1 MNQTEFT
8 QAVQEVFKRASLLL
22 QKKNSDYSGQADPF
36 KNFNLCEAMG
46 LVSVERGLLVRM
58 LDKIG
63 RISTLIKNNSPQV
76 QESIEDTLIDLINYS
91 AILITYLKTKE

>member
-8 QAVQEVFKRASLLL
+8 QAAQEVFKRASLLL
-22 QKKNSDYSGQADPF
+22 QKKNSDYSGQDDPF
-36 KNFNLCEAMG
+36 KNFNLCETMG

-58 LDKIG
+58 LDKMG

-91 AILITYLKTKE
+91 AILILYLKTKE

>member
-8 QAVQEVFKRASLLL
+8 EAVQEVFKRASLLL
-22 QKKNSDYSGQADPF
+22 QKKNSDYSGQDDPF
-36 KNFNLCEAMG
+36 KNFRLCETMG
-46 LVSVERGLLVRM
+46 LISVERGLLVRM
-58 LDKIG
+58 FDKMG
-63 RISTLIKNNSPQV
+63 RISTLIKNNSHQV